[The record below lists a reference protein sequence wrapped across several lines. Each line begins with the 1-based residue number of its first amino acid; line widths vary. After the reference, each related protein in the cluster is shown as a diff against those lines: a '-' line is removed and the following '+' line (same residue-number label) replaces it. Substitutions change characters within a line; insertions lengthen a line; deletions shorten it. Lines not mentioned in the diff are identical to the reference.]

1 MLAAALLIGARPARA
16 QTSPVVFTV
25 ATNQGPV
32 SATEDQLA
40 HWLHVAR
47 RTVPG
52 KPTLQD
58 LQLEAMDTLLNGVYL
73 RAEAQEEGITITD
86 QQVSKSLNQQR
97 PHLFKTLKDYRRYL
111 TQTGQT
117 RADLLERT
125 RQDLLAN
132 ALKTKAIRP
141 ALSAVTPL
149 VINDYVNA
157 HPRFIPERRDVLMI
171 FTAHRNDAKAAY
183 SQLAHGA
190 PFDQVARRY
199 SLDEVSKARGG
210 FSPKLER
217 SNVEPKLAKQLF
229 NAHKL
234 RLEGPVHTKFG
245 YYVFAVT
252 RVYPRRPV
260 THKRQL
266 ETATT
271 QLRTQAQKA
280 ALTAYA
286 HDFNSRW
293 ISRTTCAPRFT
304 FNPSCD
310 NHT

>member
-1 MLAAALLIGARPARA
+1 MLAASLAGATPARA
-16 QTSPVVFTV
+16 QAPVVFTV
-25 ATNQGPV
+25 NTQQGPV
-32 SATEDQLA
+32 SATEAQLA

-73 RAEAQEEGITITD
+73 RAEAQEEGITVTD
-86 QQVSKSLNQQR
+86 EQVSTSLNQQR
-97 PHLFKTLKDYRRYL
+97 PKLFKTRKDYRRYL

-125 RQDLLAN
+125 RQELLAN
-132 ALKTKAIRP
+132 ALKTKAVRP

-149 VINDYVNA
+149 VVNDYVNT
-157 HPRFIPERRDVLMI
+157 HPRFIPERRDALMI
-171 FTAHRNDAKAAY
+171 ITAHRKDAEAAY
-183 SQLAHGA
+183 RELAHKV
-190 PFDQVARRY
+190 PFAQVARRY

-210 FSPKLER
+210 FSPKIAR
-217 SNVEPKLAKQLF
+217 SNVEPKLATQLF
-229 NAHKL
+229 RAHKL

-252 RVYPRRPV
+252 RIYPRRPV

-266 ETATT
+266 ETATN
-271 QLRTQAQKA
+271 QFRTQAQKA

-286 HDFNSRW
+286 HDFNSKW

-304 FNPSCD
+304 FNASCG
-310 NHT
+310 NHA